1 MPIAVA
7 ALGGNAIVSE
17 RGAAA
22 VDLRLAP
29 LALVVTLV
37 TQVAGTTVHA

>member
-22 VDLRLAP
+22 VDPGCAP
-29 LALVVTLV
+29 LDALAGT
-37 TQVAGTTVHA
+37 AGTTVPA